1 MKMAGPQMPELEK
14 VVLPSTHF
22 PTSKP
27 AVGSILTGVLIAV
40 LGYVAAT
47 AQGMATAPSHAAANV
62 AVLVIILGFALAL
75 CGLASVWLPRFR
87 RPTRI
92 TNYVALAL
100 LTLAFFA
107 DKAMIALE

>member
-1 MKMAGPQMPELEK
+1 MKMASPQMPELEK
-14 VVLPSTHF
+14 MAVPSTHY

-27 AVGSILTGVLIAV
+27 AVGAILTGVLIAI
-40 LGYVAAT
+40 LGYVAAI
-47 AQGMATAPSHAAANV
+47 AQGMVTAPSHAAANV
-62 AVLVIILGFALAL
+62 AVLVMILGFALAL

-87 RPTRI
+87 RPARI
-92 TNYVALAL
+92 TNYVALVL